1 MSLLPSSVL
10 SHLGINVKDIDRME
24 RFYVN
29 VFGFAVSDRGVRFNG
44 QKVVFMTKSADDHH
58 QLVLLEGRPVAE
70 IFNVVN
76 QISFGL
82 HSLEDLRSAVPLLKA
97 NGVEDIVQI
106 DHGNSW
112 SIYFKDPEDNPI
124 EVFVDTPFH
133 TPQPCRGELD
143 LAQSAGSILAQTE
156 ALCRSR
162 PDFALR
168 GEWQQAMSQR
178 IQSTL
183 QGGESHA

>member
-24 RFYVN
+24 RFYVS

-44 QKVVFMTKSADDHH
+44 QKVVFLTKSSNDHH
-58 QLVLLEGRPVAE
+58 QLVLLEGRPAGE

-82 HSLEDLRSAVPLLKA
+82 LSLEDLQSAVRLLKA
-97 NGVEDIVQI
+97 NGIHEIDQI

-124 EVFVDTPFH
+124 EIFVDTPFH

-143 LAQSAGSILAQTE
+143 LAQPAASILAQTE

-168 GEWQQAMSQR
+168 EAWQQTMGER
-178 IQSTL
+178 IQSTS
-183 QGGESHA
+183 QGGGFHA